1 MGYPSKDEGS
11 RALRRRR
18 SGGRTAGV
26 FLGRVLTEYAS
37 WPRVFFIN
45 LPLAI
50 AVLVLTPL
58 ERWRIFLPP
67 I

>member
-1 MGYPSKDEGS
+1 
-11 RALRRRR
+11 
-18 SGGRTAGV
+18 V